1 MSIMSVNI
9 PFTDSDCDEQS
20 VDGTG
25 GTIAALFTNL
35 DFTICRQILIYNAG
49 AANILYGKNSAGAK
63 FPIPPG
69 SSLTLALKDLAKG
82 FLKAASGTQTVDVL
96 AIY

>member
-9 PFTDSDCDEQS
+9 PFVQLDADEQS
-20 VDGTG
+20 VDVTG
-25 GTIAALFTNL
+25 GTISALFTNL
-35 DFTICRQILIYNAG
+35 DFAKGRQIIIYNAG
-49 AANILYGKNSAGAK
+49 AANVLFGKNSAGAK

-69 SSLTLALKDLAKG
+69 SSLTVSPKDFARV
-82 FLKAASGTQTVDVL
+82 FLKAASGTQTVDIL